1 MIKMV
6 NLLSDGGKKIVENI
20 LAIFC
25 NLLQEGLVNHTE
37 FALLSMINQAS
48 SNVPLI

>member
-1 MIKMV
+1 MV
-6 NLLSDGGKKIVENI
+6 NLLSDSGKKIVENI

-25 NLLQEGLVNHTE
+25 NLLQKVIAKPI
-37 FALLSMINQAS
+37 ALLSMINQAS